1 MSDLVIRP
9 TKKWIRFQYTTVFIL
24 LILCFFVWSNYL
36 QATDGSAWIFVIP
49 ALLFLKPLRD
59 QFLRHFTK
67 ITVSGDKFTYE
78 TGMLSKTVRTIQL
91 SRVQDVTV
99 HQSLGQRLVG
109 IGNLSI
115 ETAGETSLLT
125 IANIDE
131 PRAVADEIVAAAHA
145 QPQRRRDDEDDG
157 GSAPKKRRT
166 ERA

>member
-24 LILCFFVWSNYL
+24 LIAGFFIWVNYL
-36 QATDGSAWIFVIP
+36 GAENSSAWILLIP
-49 ALLFLKPLRD
+49 GLLFLKPLRD

-67 ITVSGDKFTYE
+67 ISVSGDKLTYE

-115 ETAGETSLLT
+115 ETAGETSMLT
-125 IANIDE
+125 IENIDD
-131 PRAVADEIVAAAHA
+131 PRAVADEITAAAHS
-145 QPQRRRDDEDDG
+145 QPQRRREDEPEG
-157 GSAPKKRRT
+157 GTSKKRKA